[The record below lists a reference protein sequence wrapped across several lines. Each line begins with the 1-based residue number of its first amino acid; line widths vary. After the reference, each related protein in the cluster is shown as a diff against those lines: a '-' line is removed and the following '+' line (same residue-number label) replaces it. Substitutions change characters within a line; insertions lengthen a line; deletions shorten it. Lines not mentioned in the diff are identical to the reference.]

1 MDRLNIIYLYLT
13 RKIEEKHII
22 LKIINNVNSLESRDY
37 HIERYEIIKSLWLKS
52 FSFNKRIGKEIYSQV
67 LDGHIYRCEADRKMY
82 FYNYTGISY
91 QVLDLVFELLN
102 TKSTVENENIP
113 NKQIKEWIKEDDK
126 LYGILA
132 KKIMEKMK
140 DV

>member
-1 MDRLNIIYLYLT
+1 
-13 RKIEEKHII
+13 
-22 LKIINNVNSLESRDY
+22 
-37 HIERYEIIKSLWLKS
+37 
-52 FSFNKRIGKEIYSQV
+52 
-67 LDGHIYRCEADRKMY
+67 
-82 FYNYTGISY
+82 
-91 QVLDLVFELLN
+91 LDLVFELLN